1 MTNGQRTLFLTGASS
16 GIGRALAI
24 RAARAGYAIYGVGR
38 NAGALALLEERIKA
52 DGGTIATASADIG
65 DPANAPRLIANCMA
79 RFGRIDVLCNNA
91 GAVAVGPIGRQS
103 DAALREQFATH
114 VIGPLALTR
123 EAHAA
128 LQATH
133 GQVIMLGSGVARIAV
148 GGLGAYAAAKAAI
161 KSATQTLRRELKA
174 DGIAV
179 TYVDPGAVD
188 TPFMTRA
195 GMPGAPARFLV
206 SPETVARAIFNG
218 FTTRPREVNAVPW
231 QVALLSFA
239 ENFPQLIDFVLE
251 RAPQLV
257 GGTDQIPLAPV
268 DAPKIVAPPAATPPR
283 PAPADETP
291 PARTESLLE
300 ALEPHAR
307 KMEKLSLKTSFVRG
321 LLVRGATLELG
332 DVSQRWAGMPNKN
345 ERALTAA
352 VLLALEEAGFLESM
366 GPDRWLVVRGD

>member
-1 MTNGQRTLFLTGASS
+1 MTSGQRTLFLTGASS

-38 NAGALALLEERIKA
+38 NTAALSALEGQIRGE
-52 DGGTIATASADIG
+52 GGTITSAAADVG
-65 DPANAPRLIANCMA
+65 DPANAARLIASALA

-91 GAVAVGPIGRQS
+91 GAVAIGPIGRQS

-114 VIGPLALTR
+114 VIGPLALAR
-123 EAHAA
+123 EARDALHAS
-128 LQATH
+128 H
-133 GQVIMLGSGVARIAV
+133 GQVVMLGSGVARIAV
-148 GGLGAYAAAKAAI
+148 GGLGAYPAAKAAI
-161 KSATQTLRRELKA
+161 KSATQILRRELKV

-239 ENFPQLIDFVLE
+239 ENFPRLIDVILE

-257 GGTDQIPLAPV
+257 GGTDEIPLPPV
-268 DAPKIVAPPAATPPR
+268 DVPPPAASAALPPTLDEAELPR
-283 PAPADETP
+283 PASFA
-291 PARTESLLE
+291 E

-307 KMEKLSLKTSFVRG
+307 KMEKLSLKSSFVLG
-321 LLVRGATLELG
+321 LLVRGATLEVG
-332 DVSQRWAGMPNKN
+332 DVAQRWAGMPNKN
-345 ERALTAA
+345 ERALTAG
-352 VLLALEEAGFLESM
+352 VLHALEEAGFLESM
-366 GPDRWLVVRGD
+366 GPERWLVVRGV